1 MKILVLSHTRSG
13 STTLCKWL
21 SKELN
26 IELDETPFD
35 INVGFDSVFQKENII
50 RKILTE
56 SLPILS
62 NETINK
68 FDKVI
73 FLTRENS
80 IDSAISFIGADIR
93 NWHVDY
99 EITSDW
105 INDNKNEIFKEFNKY
120 NMLKLKMKKYDGFH
134 VTYEDIYINKKSVNT
149 ILDYLNINSP
159 KYLDMLEYTK
169 RYRKD
174 GIIVSIRDIHTIKL
188 I

>member
-13 STTLCKWL
+13 STMLCKWL

-35 INVGFDSVFQKENII
+35 INVFDSVFQKENII

-56 SLPILS
+56 SCSLS

-80 IDSAISFIGADIR
+80 IDSAISFIVTDNR

-120 NMLKLKMKKYDGFH
+120 NMLKLKMEQYDGFH

>member
-35 INVGFDSVFQKENII
+35 INVFDSVFQKENII

-56 SLPILS
+56 SCSLS

-80 IDSAISFIGADIR
+80 IDSAISFIVTDNR

>member
-35 INVGFDSVFQKENII
+35 INVFDSVFQKENII

-56 SLPILS
+56 SCSLS

-80 IDSAISFIGADIR
+80 IDSAISYIVTDNR

-120 NMLKLKMKKYDGFH
+120 NMIKLKMKKYDGFH
-134 VTYEDIYINKKSVNT
+134 VTYEDIYINKKSINT
-149 ILDYLNINSP
+149 ILDYLSINSP